1 MWGPKIDPVGVPK
14 LSGSVFAVVAEK
26 QCVGIALGP
35 SRTDSRHD
43 HVPLADERGAVPLCF
58 NRHFASIVD
67 RGAWFAQPLAQPPLL
82 LGIAGT
88 VEGKQNTPVTVGH
101 GGGYIYIYMYNRSS
115 ISRPQAPAVGVRC
128 KHVSKSSLNS
138 IVLLSSFRIA
148 IQIVCRRV

>member
-35 SRTDSRHD
+35 SQTDSGHD
-43 HVPLADERGAVPLCF
+43 HAPGWTRVGPRQ

-82 LGIAGT
+82 PGIAGT

-101 GGGYIYIYMYNRSS
+101 GGGLLRGLSTLYGSM
-115 ISRPQAPAVGVRC
+115 ISQP
-128 KHVSKSSLNS
+128 
-138 IVLLSSFRIA
+138 
-148 IQIVCRRV
+148 